1 MVMLIKYKQSYKK
14 IAMGLL
20 SYMPEE
26 KDVKKLQETVQQY
39 EETDDWQLFMWK
51 EDDDIVGV
59 VGLRYTEN
67 GEAELRHVCVN
78 PSYRDEGIGKK
89 MVQAVRGRLDKD
101 LVASKE
107 TVQFL
112 QVCDEHQKD
121 ILENEVN

>member
-1 MVMLIKYKQSYKK
+1 MLIKYKQSYKK

-67 GEAELRHVCVN
+67 GDIELRHVCVN

-89 MVQAVRGRLDKD
+89 MVQAVRGRLDQD

>member
-1 MVMLIKYKQSYKK
+1 MLIKYKQSYKK

-39 EETDDWQLFMWK
+39 EEMDDWQLFMWK

-67 GEAELRHVCVN
+67 GTAELRHVCVN

-89 MVQAVRGRLDKD
+89 MVQAVRGRLDQD
-101 LVASKE
+101 LSASKE

>member
-1 MVMLIKYKQSYKK
+1 MLIKYKQSYKK

-89 MVQAVRGRLDKD
+89 MVQAVRGRLDQE

>member
-1 MVMLIKYKQSYKK
+1 MLIKYKQSYKK

-39 EETDDWQLFMWK
+39 EETEDWQLFMWK

-59 VGLRYTEN
+59 VGLRYTDN
-67 GEAELRHVCVN
+67 GEAELHHVCVN

-89 MVQAVRGRLDKD
+89 MVQAVRGRLDRD

>member
-1 MVMLIKYKQSYKK
+1 MLIKYKQSYKK

-89 MVQAVRGRLDKD
+89 MVQAVRGRLDQE

-112 QVCDEHQKD
+112 QVCDEHKKD
-121 ILENEVN
+121 ILKNEVN

>member
-1 MVMLIKYKQSYKK
+1 MLIKYKQSYKK

-59 VGLRYTEN
+59 VGLRYNEK

-89 MVQAVRGRLDKD
+89 MVQAVRGRLDQD

>member
-1 MVMLIKYKQSYKK
+1 MLIKYKQSYKK

-67 GEAELRHVCVN
+67 GQAELRHVCVN

-89 MVQAVRGRLDKD
+89 MVQAVRGRLDQD

-121 ILENEVN
+121 ILENEVH